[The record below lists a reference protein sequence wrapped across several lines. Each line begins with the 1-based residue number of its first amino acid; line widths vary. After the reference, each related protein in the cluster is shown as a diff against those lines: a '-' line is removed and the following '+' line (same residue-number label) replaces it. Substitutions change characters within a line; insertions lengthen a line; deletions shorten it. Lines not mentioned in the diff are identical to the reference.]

1 MHACKIA
8 NIHLCVYGPP
18 GAGKT
23 SGTRA
28 FGRIISKDPKKN
40 FDFEMYSFHSGTRPT
55 HYYGTTTLKDGKIYY
70 KNGTLTNSLINGY
83 MFIADELNLSSV
95 SNMSALAPALE
106 TNLNININIPSIVY
120 LF

>member
-40 FDFEMYSFHSGTRPT
+40 FDFEMHSFHSGTRPSY
-55 HYYGTTTLKDGKIYY
+55 YYGTTRLKDGKIYF
-70 KNGTLTNSLINGY
+70 KNGTLTNSLINGSI
-83 MFIADELNLSSV
+83 FIADELNLSSV

>member
-40 FDFEMYSFHSGTRPT
+40 FDFEMCSFHSGTRPSY
-55 HYYGTTTLKDGKIYY
+55 YYGTTRLKDGKIYF
-70 KNGTLTNSLINGY
+70 KNGTLTNSLINGSI
-83 MFIADELNLSSV
+83 FIADELNLSSV